1 MGVADEKRTLIPH
14 DSTKEYGSISQTDSK
29 HAAHCQKKNKGK
41 QSENVEKSKVSIWQL
56 FRYSKKWDVF
66 LMIIGSIF
74 AFVNGAG
81 WPILA
86 IVFGSMTNT
95 FLAKST
101 SPTPLP
107 NENISVFVSAD
118 VYLDQMTGND
128 TLDSF
133 EESMTAFSLYY
144 VYIGIGVF
152 VASIIQI
159 MSWMMACERQVYI
172 MRQEFFYQVLRLEI
186 AWFDKHQSGELTTRL
201 NDDLERI
208 REGIGDKFSMLIQYG
223 STFLAG
229 FIVGFIKGWQLTLV
243 IMSMTPLLTLSSA
256 FLGKMVSTSSA
267 REQKKYAVAGGI
279 AEEVL
284 SSIRTVTMF
293 NGQDRE
299 IKRYKSALNEGLQ
312 IALRKYIFVAFAFG
326 FTFLVLYGSYALAFW
341 YGAEL
346 VLANKMTPGDV
357 FSVFFAVMIGSFSL
371 GNAMPQLTSVATAK
385 GSAGSIFNIIN
396 TVPKIDP
403 YSKEGIQPR
412 DFSANIE
419 FHNANF
425 SYPTRKSVEVL
436 KKFSLLIREGQTVAL
451 CGPSGSGK
459 STIVNLI
466 LRFYDPIRG
475 HVTLGDYDL
484 KTLNVSWLRSKI
496 GIVSQEPI
504 LFSGSIAKNI
514 EYGHENVTFSDI
526 VAAAKMANA
535 HDFITKLP
543 QGYDTLVGERG
554 AQLSGGQKQRIAI
567 ARALV
572 RDPRIL
578 LLDEATSA
586 LDAESEAIVQEALD
600 KAQEGRTTVV
610 IAHRLSTIKTADV
623 ICAMENGEIKE
634 QGTHEELMAKQGL
647 YYQLVTNQIFTDD
660 GGPCSSEEARISD
673 AENFQSLKRK
683 RSSLKTAIHLNHRQI
698 SSLQLD
704 LEEEK
709 VPLPSGFQILKHS
722 KREWKEIVIGSLA
735 SVVTGVIMPTYAVFY
750 SEIFNTFSL
759 SGAALKDS
767 AFFWSMMFLVLA
779 GSAALGHI
787 FRTVGYA
794 FAGEN
799 LTMRLRY
806 QSFTNILRQD
816 IAWFDDF
823 RHTSGKLASRLA
835 TDIPLVK
842 TAAGVRIGTVISAIV
857 TLVASITIAFIFGWK
872 LALALII
879 VVPILLVAGAVQMK
893 TLKGNQK
900 RDAELMSNA
909 SEVASEAIENIK
921 TVQSLTLE
929 ERFYERYVSNLFK
942 PFMENK
948 KNARVYALAYAFS
961 QAIMFF
967 TYAAAFRLGALLV
980 ARNEMEAVDVYR
992 VFFAMAFS
1000 AVSVGQWT
1008 SYLPDY
1014 AKAKLSAGLVFH
1026 LIKLVPNIDSSSK
1039 GGIRPEVK
1047 GKIDFI
1053 DVKFRYPSR
1062 RNVQVLQGISL
1073 TINPGQTVAL
1083 VGSSGCGKS
1092 TLIALLE
1099 RFYDPEGGQILLD
1112 GFDIKTINL
1121 KHLRS
1126 QMALVSQEPVLFN
1139 CTIKENIIYGI
1150 EDKVSNSD
1158 IEAAARIANIHDFII
1173 KLPQGY
1179 DTVVGERGTQLSGGQ
1194 KQRIAIARALIRHPK
1209 ILLLDE
1215 ATSALDTESEKA
1227 VQDAL
1232 DQARQGRTCLV
1243 IAHRLST
1250 VQNADYIAVI
1260 DSGKIVE
1267 KGTHQELV
1275 NKKGI
1280 YYKLIKKQYK

>member
-1 MGVADEKRTLIPH
+1 
-14 DSTKEYGSISQTDSK
+14 
-29 HAAHCQKKNKGK
+29 
-41 QSENVEKSKVSIWQL
+41 
-56 FRYSKKWDVF
+56 
-66 LMIIGSIF
+66 
-74 AFVNGAG
+74 
-81 WPILA
+81 
-86 IVFGSMTNT
+86 
-95 FLAKST
+95 
-101 SPTPLP
+101 
-107 NENISVFVSAD
+107 
-118 VYLDQMTGND
+118 
-128 TLDSF
+128 
-133 EESMTAFSLYY
+133 MTAFSLYY

-159 MSWMMACERQVYI
+159 LSWMMACERQVYI

-201 NDDLERI
+201 NDDLERV
-208 REGIGDKFSMLIQYG
+208 REGIGDKFSMVIQYG

-256 FLGKMVSTSSA
+256 FLGKIVSTSSA

-312 IALRKYIFVAFAFG
+312 VALRKYVYVAFAFG

-346 VLANKMTPGDV
+346 VLANKMSPGDV

-385 GSAGSIFNIIN
+385 GSASSIFNIIN

-419 FHNANF
+419 FHNVNF
-425 SYPTRKSVEVL
+425 SYPTRKTVEVL

-466 LRFYDPIRG
+466 LRFYDPVKG

-496 GIVSQEPI
+496 GIVSQEPV

-586 LDAESEAIVQEALD
+586 LDAESEAVVQEALD

-610 IAHRLSTIKTADV
+610 IAHRLSTIKTAD
-623 ICAMENGEIKE
+623 
-634 QGTHEELMAKQGL
+634 
-647 YYQLVTNQIFTDD
+647 
-660 GGPCSSEEARISD
+660 
-673 AENFQSLKRK
+673 
-683 RSSLKTAIHLNHRQI
+683 
-698 SSLQLD
+698 
-704 LEEEK
+704 EK
-709 VPLPSGFQILKHS
+709 VPLPSGFQILKQS

-735 SVVTGVIMPTYAVFY
+735 SVVTGVIMPTYAIFY

-759 SGAALKDS
+759 SGAALKES

-779 GSAALGHI
+779 GTAALGHI
-787 FRTVGYA
+787 FRTIGYA

-806 QSFTNILRQD
+806 QSFTNIIRQD
-816 IAWFDDF
+816 IAWFDDD
-823 RHTSGKLASRLA
+823 RHSSGKLASRLA

-842 TAAGVRIGTVISAIV
+842 TAAGVRIGTVISAVV

-872 LALALII
+872 LALALIV
-879 VVPILLVAGAVQMK
+879 VVPILLVAGALQMK

-961 QAIMFF
+961 QAVMFF
-967 TYAAAFRLGALLV
+967 TYAAAFRLGAYLV

-1047 GKIDFI
+1047 GKIDFV

-1062 RNVQVLQGISL
+1062 RNVQVLQGINL

-1083 VGSSGCGKS
+1083 VGASGCGKS

-1099 RFYDPEGGQILLD
+1099 RFYDPECGQILLD

-1121 KHLRS
+1121 KYLRS

-1158 IEAAARIANIHDFII
+1158 VETAARIANIHDFII

-1227 VQDAL
+1227 VQEAL

-1250 VQNADYIAVI
+1250 VQNADCIAVI
-1260 DSGKIVE
+1260 DNGKIVE

-1275 NKKGI
+1275 NRKGI

>member
-1 MGVADEKRTLIPH
+1 MGDADERRSLFTH
-14 DSTKEYGSISQTDSK
+14 YSMREYGANRQTDLK
-29 HAAHCQKKNKGK
+29 RAAHYQEKNKSK
-41 QSENVEKSKVSIWQL
+41 QSESAEKSKVSIWEM

-66 LMIIGSIF
+66 LMIIGSFF

-81 WPILA
+81 LPMLA

-95 FLAKST
+95 FLANTT
-101 SPTPLP
+101 SPTPSP
-107 NENISVFVSAD
+107 NDSISVFLSED
-118 VYLDQMTGND
+118 IYMDQMAGND
-128 TLDSF
+128 TVDGF
-133 EESMTAFSLYY
+133 EEAMKTFSLYY
-144 VYIGIGVF
+144 SYIGILVF
-152 VASIIQI
+152 IASIIQI
-159 MSWMMACERQVYI
+159 MSWMTACERQIYTI
-172 MRQEFFYQVLRLEI
+172 RQEFFYQVLRLEI
-186 AWFDKHQSGELTTRL
+186 AWFDKHQSGELTTLL

-208 REGIGDKFSMLIQYG
+208 REGIGDKFSMLIEYA
-223 STFLAG
+223 STFISG

-243 IMSMTPLLTLSSA
+243 IMCITPLLILSSA
-256 FLGKMVSTSSA
+256 LVGKLVSTAAA
-267 REQKKYAVAGGI
+267 REQKQYAVAGGI

-293 NGQDRE
+293 NGQERE
-299 IKRYKSALNEGLQ
+299 VKRYESALNESLK
-312 IALRKYIFVAFAFG
+312 IALRKYIFIAVAFG
-326 FTFLVLYGSYALAFW
+326 FSFLVLYSSYALTFW
-341 YGAEL
+341 FGAKL

-357 FSVFFAVMIGSFSL
+357 FSVFFAVVIGSFSL
-371 GNAMPQLTSVATAK
+371 GNSIPQLTSVATAK

-396 TVPKIDP
+396 MEPKIDP
-403 YSKEGIQPR
+403 YSMEGYQPR

-419 FHNANF
+419 FHNVYF

-436 KKFSLLIREGQTVAL
+436 KKFSLFIREGQRVAL
-451 CGPSGSGK
+451 CGPSGCGK

-466 LRFYDPIRG
+466 LRFYDPVRG
-475 HVTLGDYDL
+475 HVSLDDYDL
-484 KTLNVSWLRSKI
+484 KNLNVSWLRSKI

-514 EYGHENVTFSDI
+514 EYGHENVTYSEI
-526 VAAAKMANA
+526 VAAAKIANA
-535 HDFITKLP
+535 HDFINKLP
-543 QGYDTLVGERG
+543 QGYETLVGQRG

-610 IAHRLSTIKTADV
+610 IAHRLSTIRTADV
-623 ICAMENGEIKE
+623 ICAMENGQIKE
-634 QGTHEELMAKQGL
+634 QGTHEELMAKKGL

-660 GGPCSSEEARISD
+660 SGWSSEEALLSD
-673 AENFQSLKRK
+673 SDNFRSLKTR
-683 RSSLKTAIHLNHRQI
+683 RYNLMTAIHLRHRQN
-698 SSLQLD
+698 SNLQQD

-709 VPLPSGFQILKHS
+709 VPIPSWFQIIKQS
-722 KREWKEIVIGSLA
+722 KKEWKEIIIGSLA
-735 SVVTGVIMPTYAVFY
+735 SVVTGFIMPFYAVYY
-750 SEIFNTFSL
+750 SEIFNTFTL
-759 SGAALKDS
+759 PRDALQKS

-779 GSAALGHI
+779 VAAA
-787 FRTVGYA
+787 FGYA
-794 FAGEN
+794 FRTIGYNFASER

-806 QSFTNILRQD
+806 QSFKNILRQD
-816 IAWFDDF
+816 IAWFDDD
-823 RHTSGKLASRLA
+823 RHSSGKLASRLA
-835 TDIPLVK
+835 ADVPLVK
-842 TAAGVRIGTVISAIV
+842 AAGGSRIGIIISSVV
-857 TLVASITIAFIFGWK
+857 TLVASIIIAFIFGWK
-872 LALALII
+872 LALSLIL
-879 VVPILLVAGAVQMK
+879 VVPILLAAGAVQMR
-893 TLKGNQK
+893 TIKGNQK
-900 RDAELMSNA
+900 RDSELMTKA
-909 SEVASEAIENIK
+909 SEIASEAIENIK

-929 ERFYERYVSNLFK
+929 ERFYERYVSYLLEPFK
-942 PFMENK
+942 EMK

-967 TYAAAFRLGALLV
+967 TYAAAFRIGGHLV
-980 ARNEMEAVDVYR
+980 ARNEMVAENVYR
-992 VFFAMAFS
+992 VFFALAFS
-1000 AVSVGQWT
+1000 AISVGQWT
-1008 SYLPDY
+1008 TYLPDY
-1014 AKAKLSAGLVFH
+1014 TKAKLSAGLVFH
-1026 LIKLVPNIDSSSK
+1026 LLNLVPKIDSSSE
-1039 GGIRPEVK
+1039 GGMRQDLT

-1073 TINPGQTVAL
+1073 TVNPGQTVAL

-1099 RFYDPEGGQILLD
+1099 RFYDPDGGRILLD
-1112 GFDIKTINL
+1112 GYDIKTINL
-1121 KHLRS
+1121 KYLRS

-1139 CTIKENIIYGI
+1139 CSIEENIIYGI
-1150 EDKVSNSD
+1150 KEKVWKSD
-1158 IEAAARIANIHDFII
+1158 IEDAARMANIHDFIVN
-1173 KLPQGY
+1173 LPMGY
-1179 DTVVGERGTQLSGGQ
+1179 DTIVGERGTQLSGGQ
-1194 KQRIAIARALIRHPK
+1194 KQRIAIARALIRQPK

-1250 VQNADYIAVI
+1250 VQNADCIAVI
-1260 DSGKIVE
+1260 DNGKIVE

-1275 NKKGI
+1275 NKKRI
-1280 YYKLIKKQYK
+1280 YYKLIKKQHK